1 MLATPQ
7 IPSFRQKIG
16 LLRGHASSLAS
27 WPAACVLLIAGL
39 WLWAGSTI
47 RYEQRDLRD
56 RAFASASAQARTYAD
71 QIDRSIG
78 QLDYLMQS
86 LLFSWRKNGGA
97 LHLEEQVNAGLVP
110 AAARIS
116 VSVFDRNGM
125 LLSSTLAEPKS
136 RQGVASRAYFMA
148 HAASPSRALAISNPM
163 KSIVSERNV
172 MILSRRIDDAAGGFA
187 GVLAIAV
194 DPEFLVSFVDDTR
207 LGRDDFV
214 SIRNT
219 DGSFVAAK
227 SRNGFRVND
236 PIFRNTSPVT
246 ERAGVTVREAGRY
259 TDGKP
264 RIVAWDTV
272 QGYPLVSI
280 VGVSEGALQEAYLP
294 RHREIQLIAGI
305 GTLVLALIAAAWV
318 RHAAA
323 RVWRAHHV
331 REVHE
336 AYRIATENAR
346 EGFYML
352 RPLYG
357 PDREVADFLIEDCN
371 ERGAMYRGMAR
382 EVLIGKTLSAMLP
395 RLFETHMLAACRQAM
410 ADGLYEDEIQL
421 PPCAKRSAR
430 WLQRRLV
437 RSSAGLAV
445 TLRDITESR
454 LHQQAL
460 EQMANSDAL
469 TSLPNR
475 HWLTGYLPA
484 AVDQARAAGH
494 MLAVMFVDLDDF
506 KNINDTLGHAAGD
519 ELLKAAALRLSA
531 VIRPQDRVARL
542 GGDEFTIILQSTRT
556 REEVA
561 ATAQRV
567 IDTLWQP
574 FVLKSRKRQHVV
586 HASVGVS
593 LFPDDGDNGEA
604 LLKQADIAMYA
615 AKGAKKGS
623 YRFFEPELERRLVT
637 RLNREAEL
645 KMAIWNGELLLHYQ
659 PRVRSDSGEITSM
672 EALVRWNHPVHGLMA
687 PNDFIPLAEET
698 GLIVPLGMEVARMAC
713 AQLARWKR
721 QGLPL
726 VPVSINV
733 SAQQLDAGDL
743 GAALAGALQANGLDA
758 CLLQVEITE
767 SATVAEDGP
776 AMQRLASIQQAGIR
790 LYVDDF
796 GTGYSCLAQLK
807 RLDMDGLKID
817 RAFTS
822 QLDKSAGDAALFK
835 AIVSMAHALRMRVV
849 AEGVETAV
857 QLAAVQA
864 LACEEVQG
872 YFVSRPLPADA
883 MARLMR
889 QRFLFP
895 VASEVDG

>member
-1 MLATPQ
+1 MIATPQ
-7 IPSFRQKIG
+7 ILSLQQKIG
-16 LLRGHASSLAS
+16 LLRGHAPSLAP
-27 WPAACVLLIAGL
+27 WPAACALLIAGL
-39 WLWAGSTI
+39 WFWAASTI
-47 RYEQRDLRD
+47 HYEQRDLHD
-56 RAFASASAQARTYAD
+56 RAFANTSAQARTYAD
-71 QIDRSIG
+71 QIERSIG
-78 QLDYLMQS
+78 QLDYIMQS
-86 LLFSWRKNGGA
+86 LLFYRQKNGGA
-97 LHLEEQVNAGLVP
+97 LRLEEQVDAGLVP

-116 VSVFDRNGM
+116 ISVFDQNGM
-125 LLSSTLAEPKS
+125 LLTSTLAEPKS
-136 RQGVASRAYFMA
+136 RQGVASRGYFQA
-148 HAASPSRALAISNPM
+148 HAASPSKALAISNPM

-172 MILSRRIDDAAGGFA
+172 MILSRRIEDADGGFA

-194 DPEFLVSFVDDTR
+194 DPEFLVSFVDDTK
-207 LGRDDFV
+207 LGQDDFV

-246 ERAGVTVREAGRY
+246 EPTGATVRDTARY
-259 TDGKP
+259 KDGKA
-264 RIVAWDTV
+264 RIVAWHTV
-272 QGYPLVSI
+272 KGYPLVSI
-280 VGVSEGALQEAYLP
+280 VGVFEGALQEAYLP
-294 RHREIQLIAGI
+294 RYREIQLIAGI
-305 GTLVLALIAAAWV
+305 GSLVLVLIAAGCM
-318 RHAAA
+318 RHTAL
-323 RVWRAHHV
+323 RVWRAHHL

-336 AYRIATENAR
+336 SYRIATENAR

-357 PDREVADFLIEDCN
+357 PSREIVDFLIEDCN

-382 EVLIGKTLSAMLP
+382 EALIGKTLSAMLP
-395 RLFETHMLAACRQAM
+395 TLFESHMLAACRQAM

-421 PPCAKRSAR
+421 PQRENKFIQ

-437 RSSAGLAV
+437 RTSAGLAV
-445 TLRDITESR
+445 TLRDITETR
-454 LHQQAL
+454 LHQEAL
-460 EQMANSDAL
+460 EQIANADAL

-475 HWLTGYLPA
+475 HWLTSYLPA
-484 AVDQARAAGH
+484 AMEQAREAGR

-519 ELLKAAALRLSA
+519 ELLKAAALRLNA
-531 VIRPQDRVARL
+531 VIRPEDRVARL
-542 GGDEFTIILQSTRT
+542 GGDEFTIIVQAAQT

-561 ATAQRV
+561 AVAQRV

-574 FVLKSRKRQHVV
+574 FVLSGAKRQHLV

-593 LFPDDGDNGEA
+593 LFPEDGADGET
-604 LLKQADIAMYA
+604 LLKHADIAMYA
-615 AKGAKKGS
+615 AKGARKGS

-645 KMAIWNGELLLHYQ
+645 KLAIQNGELLLHYQ

-672 EALVRWNHPVHGLMA
+672 EALVRWNHPVQGLIA
-687 PNDFIPLAEET
+687 PNEFIPLAEKT

-743 GAALAGALQANGLDA
+743 GDMLAGALQANRLDA
-758 CLLQVEITE
+758 RLLQVEITE
-767 SATVAEDGP
+767 SATVAEDGA
-776 AMQRLASIQQAGIR
+776 AMQQLAAIQQAGIR

-822 QLDKSAGDAALFK
+822 QLNNSDNDAALFK
-835 AIVSMAHALRMRVV
+835 AIVSMAHALQMRVV
-849 AEGVETAV
+849 AEGVETAA

-883 MARLMR
+883 VAKLMQ

-895 VASEVDG
+895 AESPLES

>member
-1 MLATPQ
+1 MIAAPQ
-7 IPSFRQKIG
+7 ILSIQQKIG
-16 LLRGHASSLAS
+16 LLRGHASSLAP
-27 WPAACVLLIAGL
+27 WPAACALLIAGL
-39 WLWAGSTI
+39 WFWAASTI
-47 RYEQRDLRD
+47 HYEQRDLRD
-56 RAFASASAQARTYAD
+56 RAFADTSAQARTYAD
-71 QIDRSIG
+71 QIERSIG
-78 QLDYLMQS
+78 QLDYIMQS
-86 LLFSWRKNGGA
+86 LLFYRQANGGA
-97 LHLEEQVNAGLVP
+97 LRLEEQVSAGLVP
-110 AAARIS
+110 VAARIS
-116 VSVFDRNGM
+116 VSVFDQNGM
-125 LLSSTLAEPKS
+125 IVTSTLAEPKI
-136 RQGVASRAYFMA
+136 RQGVASRGYFRA
-148 HAASPSRALAISNPM
+148 HAANPSKALAISNPM

-172 MILSRRIDDAAGGFA
+172 MILSRRIEDADGGFA

-194 DPEFLVSFVDDTR
+194 DPEFLVSFVDDTK

-236 PIFRNTSPVT
+236 PIFRNASPVA
-246 ERAGVTVREAGRY
+246 ERVGVTVREAARY
-259 TDGKP
+259 TDGKA
-264 RIVAWDTV
+264 RIVAWHTV

-280 VGVSEGALQEAYLP
+280 VGVSEGALEEAYLP
-294 RHREIQLIAGI
+294 RYREIQLIAGI
-305 GTLVLALIAAAWV
+305 GSLVLALIAAAFM
-318 RHAAA
+318 RHAAL

-336 AYRIATENAR
+336 SYRIATENAR
-346 EGFYML
+346 DGFYML

-357 PDREVADFLIEDCN
+357 PNREIVDFLIEDCN

-382 EVLIGKTLSAMLP
+382 EALIGQTLSAMLP
-395 RLFETHMLAACRQAM
+395 TLFESHMLTACRQAM
-410 ADGLYEDEIQL
+410 AEGLYEDEIQL
-421 PPCAKRSAR
+421 PQDGTRAR
-430 WLQRRLV
+430 QWLQRRLV
-437 RSSAGLAV
+437 RTSAGLAV

-454 LHQQAL
+454 LHQEAL
-460 EQMANSDAL
+460 EQMANADAL

-475 HWLTGYLPA
+475 YWLTGYLPA
-484 AVDQARAAGH
+484 AVEQAREAGRL
-494 MLAVMFVDLDDF
+494 LAVMFVDLDDF

-519 ELLKAAALRLSA
+519 ELLKAAALRLNT
-531 VIRPQDRVARL
+531 VIRPEDRVARL
-542 GGDEFTIILQSTRT
+542 GGDEFTIIVQAART

-561 ATAQRV
+561 AVAQRV
-567 IDTLWQP
+567 IETLWQP
-574 FVLKSRKRQHVV
+574 FVLSGAKRQHVV

-593 LFPDDGDNGEA
+593 LFPEDGANGEA
-604 LLKQADIAMYA
+604 LLKHADIAMYA

-645 KMAIWNGELLLHYQ
+645 KLAIQNGELLLHYQ

-672 EALVRWNHPVHGLMA
+672 EALVRWNHPVQGLMA
-687 PNDFIPLAEET
+687 PNEFIPLAEKT

-713 AQLARWKR
+713 AQLARWRR

-743 GAALAGALQANGLDA
+743 CAILANALQANRLDA
-758 CLLQVEITE
+758 RLLQVEITE
-767 SATVAEDGP
+767 SATVAEDGA
-776 AMQRLASIQQAGIR
+776 AMLQLAAIQETGIR

-822 QLDKSAGDAALFK
+822 QLNNSANDAALFR
-835 AIVSMAHALRMRVV
+835 AIVSMAHALQMRVV
-849 AEGVETAV
+849 AEGVETAA

-883 MARLMR
+883 VARLMR

-895 VASEVDG
+895 VESQLES